1 MKKLTAIAG
10 STVVGV
16 LGLAGAHAQ
25 TVYGLAPN
33 LTSQELSKSW
43 SVQATLRGFYDD
55 NYTTAP
61 DSAKLDSFGFEITP
75 SVSLN
80 LPREQTYIGLSAA
93 YTARWFEDRQ
103 NNEIDHIFQITGNL
117 THAFNPR
124 HRVELRDS
132 FVVAQEGELITPGTA
147 TTIARSEG
155 DNIRNIANVN
165 YSATLTETISVVLGY
180 QNSFYDYD
188 QEGIGSFSATLD
200 RLEHLLSATGRM
212 QISPPT
218 TVLAGYQY
226 GMSDFTSDDLIQSS
240 PAVAANAR
248 DSRSHFFFGGVEH
261 SFTPQLAASLRAG
274 VQFIDFPNDPAGS
287 DGSTPYIDGSV
298 SWTYNPGSYLLAG
311 IRHQRNVTDVAF
323 ANPGGSPTTDSEA
336 TVFYAAV
343 NHQLT
348 AKLTGSL
355 IGQYQ
360 MSQFQNGAEDGNSE
374 DFFTVGL
381 NFAYRINQF
390 LSAEAGYNFDLLDSE
405 VTSAVRDFERNR
417 LYMGLRA
424 IY

>member
-25 TVYGLAPN
+25 SVYGLAPN
-33 LTSQELSKSW
+33 LTPQELSKTW
-43 SVQATLRGFYDD
+43 SVQASLRGFYDD

-61 DSAKLDSFGFEITP
+61 DGPGKRDSFGFEITP

-80 LPREQTYIGLSAA
+80 LPREQTYIGFTAA

-103 NNEIDHIFQITGNL
+103 NEEIDHIFQLNGNL
-117 THAFNPR
+117 THAFNPQNR
-124 HRVELRDS
+124 IELRDS

-155 DNIRNIANVN
+155 DNIRNIASLN
-165 YSATLTETISVVLGY
+165 YSAGLTETLSVVLGY
-180 QNSFYDYD
+180 QNSFYDYE
-188 QEGIGSFSATLD
+188 QEGTGSYSATLD
-200 RLEHLLSATGRM
+200 RLEHLFTVTGRM
-212 QISPPT
+212 QIAPPT

-226 GMSDFTSDDLIQSS
+226 GMSDFTSDDTLDGTVPASS
-240 PAVAANAR
+240 R
-248 DSRSHFFFGGVEH
+248 DSRSHFIFGGVEH
-261 SFTPQLAASLRAG
+261 SFTPQFAASLRAG
-274 VQFIDFPNDPAGS
+274 VQLTDHPNIAAGDETTPYV
-287 DGSTPYIDGSV
+287 DGSI

-311 IRHQRNVTDVAF
+311 IRHQRSVTDVAVVT
-323 ANPGGSPTTDSEA
+323 AGTPTTDTET

-348 AKLTGSL
+348 AKLSGSL
-355 IGQYQ
+355 LGQYQ
-360 MSQFQNGAEDGNSE
+360 VGEFQNSAVDGSKE
-374 DFFTVGL
+374 EFFTVGL

-390 LSAEAGYNFDLLDSE
+390 LSAEAGYNFDLLDSDL
-405 VTSAVRDFERNR
+405 AGRDFDRNR
-417 LYMGLRA
+417 VYMGLRA